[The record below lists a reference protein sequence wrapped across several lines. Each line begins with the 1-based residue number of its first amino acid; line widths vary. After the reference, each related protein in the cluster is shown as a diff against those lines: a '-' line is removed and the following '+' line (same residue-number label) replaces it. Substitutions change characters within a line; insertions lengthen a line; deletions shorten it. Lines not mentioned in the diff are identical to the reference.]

1 VLGLLETLLLV
12 LSAKPILGYMG
23 VTPDSAMMKP
33 ALQYLVLRSLG
44 APAVLLSL
52 AMQGVF
58 RGLKDTKT
66 PLYATVAGDAIN
78 IVLDPIFMFVFQ
90 YGVRGAAIAHVI
102 SHVWWNILQ
111 IFYCI
116 HTLMEIMATYR
127 FVATQLESPAVWS
140 VS

>member
-1 VLGLLETLLLV
+1 
-12 LSAKPILGYMG
+12 
-23 VTPDSAMMKP
+23 MMKP